1 VLNVGFKEKSI
12 KNDSPSFAPEQKY
25 LGEKGLTIISL
36 NWSNTILVLGIIM
49 IMVGLVCEA
58 LWLRISQKPY
68 VLQVPER
75 YIVAANRVDERRIL
89 K

>member
-1 VLNVGFKEKSI
+1 M
-12 KNDSPSFAPEQKY
+12 
-25 LGEKGLTIISL
+25 TIISL
-36 NWSNTILVLGIIM
+36 NRSNIILVLGMIM

-75 YIVAANRVDERRIL
+75 FRKIYRCSKPDR
-89 K
+89 

>member
-1 VLNVGFKEKSI
+1 MTA
-12 KNDSPSFAPEQKY
+12 PSFVPQQKY

>member
-1 VLNVGFKEKSI
+1 M
-12 KNDSPSFAPEQKY
+12 
-25 LGEKGLTIISL
+25 TIISL

-49 IMVGLVCEA
+49 ILVGLVCEA

-75 YIVAANRVDERRIL
+75 NIVAANRVDER
-89 K
+89 